1 MSNFFTLLEQARLGM
16 KLTPAQRAFIRL
28 YSNSLILALFVAA
41 GALVTAMTAGKTI
54 HDVIIVTITSFAFT
68 IFSAIGHFYMTHG
81 QPMLGSTITQIE
93 QKMEQET
100 HITIPQIPN
109 DVIPTDKNIDKN
121 TGN

>member
-1 MSNFFTLLEQARLGM
+1 MSSFFTLLEQARLGM

-41 GALVTAMTAGKTI
+41 GALVTAMTAGKTM
-54 HDVIIVTITSFAFT
+54 HDVIVVTVTSFAFT
-68 IFSAIGHFYMTHG
+68 IFSAIGHYYISHG
-81 QPMLGSTITQIE
+81 QPLLGSTITQIE

-100 HITIPQIPN
+100 HVTIPQIP
-109 DVIPTDKNIDKN
+109 DDAMPVDKN